1 MMIEDDDV
9 KIVKILL
16 AVTVGILRVI
26 TKIPIR
32 VIIMMMVMIKND
44 DNDYDK

>member
-1 MMIEDDDV
+1 MIEDDDV

-16 AVTVGILRVI
+16 ALTFGILRVI